1 MMSNLF
7 IHIQVYTATKFMIEP
22 IFHVYVSLLKLHN
35 FRKFFNT
42 KNLFNT
48 TSMKLS
54 PKMKKA
60 LNDQVIL
67 EASASNSYLAMA
79 SWCEVTGYQGAANY
93 FYAQSDEER
102 THMLKIVHFLN
113 ALGAVAT
120 VPAIK
125 APTSSYTSLEGLIKT
140 ALKNEQSVTKAVHNM
155 VEIAQKEKDHSTYAF
170 LEWFVNEQ
178 VQEETKFETI
188 LQKFDLLGR
197 DKLGINEI
205 DKFLASEAT
214 SPDTT
219 A

>member
-1 MMSNLF
+1 
-7 IHIQVYTATKFMIEP
+7 
-22 IFHVYVSLLKLHN
+22 
-35 FRKFFNT
+35 
-42 KNLFNT
+42 
-48 TSMKLS
+48 MKIS
-54 PKMKKA
+54 SKMKKA
-60 LNDQVIL
+60 LNDQVTL
-67 EASASNSYLAMA
+67 EASASNNYLAMA

-102 THMLKIVHFLN
+102 THLLKVVHYLN

-120 VPAIK
+120 IPAIK
-125 APTSSYTSLEGLIKT
+125 SPASSYKSLEGLIKT
-140 ALKNEQSVTKAVHNM
+140 ALKNEQTVTTAIHKM

-205 DKFLASEAT
+205 DKFLAVEASAPSEPT
-214 SPDTT
+214 V
-219 A
+219 

>member
-1 MMSNLF
+1 
-7 IHIQVYTATKFMIEP
+7 
-22 IFHVYVSLLKLHN
+22 
-35 FRKFFNT
+35 
-42 KNLFNT
+42 
-48 TSMKLS
+48 MKIS
-54 PKMKKA
+54 TKMKKA
-60 LNDQVIL
+60 LNDQVAL
-67 EASASNSYLAMA
+67 EASASNNYLAMA

-102 THMLKIVHFLN
+102 THLLKVVHYLN

-120 VPAIK
+120 IPAIK
-125 APTSSYTSLEGLIKT
+125 SPASSYKSLEGLIKT
-140 ALKNEQSVTKAVHNM
+140 ALKNEQTVTAAIHKM

-205 DKFLASEAT
+205 DKFLAVEASAPSEPT
-214 SPDTT
+214 V
-219 A
+219 

>member
-1 MMSNLF
+1 
-7 IHIQVYTATKFMIEP
+7 
-22 IFHVYVSLLKLHN
+22 
-35 FRKFFNT
+35 
-42 KNLFNT
+42 
-48 TSMKLS
+48 MKIS
-54 PKMKKA
+54 IKMKKA
-60 LNDQVIL
+60 LNDQVAL
-67 EASASNSYLAMA
+67 EASASNNYLAMA

-102 THMLKIVHFLN
+102 THLLKVVHYLN

-120 VPAIK
+120 IPAIK
-125 APTSSYTSLEGLIKT
+125 SPASSYKSLEGLIKT
-140 ALKNEQSVTKAVHNM
+140 ALKNEQTVTTAIHKM

-205 DKFLASEAT
+205 DKFLAVKASAPSEPT
-214 SPDTT
+214 V
-219 A
+219 